1 MPIPEEFVKKRTEV
15 TISRASLK
23 ELSCKSCGAVIRS
36 QNISGGYARCE
47 YCGGT
52 FALDVAGS
60 EPGGAA

>member
-1 MPIPEEFVKKRTEV
+1 MPVPEEFVKKRTEV

-23 ELSCKSCGAVIRS
+23 ELSCKGCGAPIQG

-52 FALDVAGS
+52 FALDVGASEKGGS
-60 EPGGAA
+60 A